1 MRRAPDRPDGIGNRK
16 IWPFL
21 LLLLLAFCCIQGVSA
36 RVNVYTV
43 VITPN
48 DGIIGNQTPVA
59 VMALM
64 DITSEDQYTFSEDH
78 TLRFWTDL
86 QDPVWTPLLSRDG
99 ILTELPVRNSRNM
112 VLTAWDLSY
121 LSGSRVSLKVTLKGI
136 APNVSS
142 TMDKTIIRI
151 AEATPHST
159 IEETEAEH
167 IRPVAYVPGARPP
180 EDPYLPKGSIRV
192 TSQPGTAAVLLDGA
206 RKGETPVTLDG
217 VAAGPHTLTLSL
229 PGYHETTLT
238 VTVIERQTL
247 DIATTLNPAP
257 LPSGGEKGYL
267 TVTSDPPGAS
277 VSLNGV
283 PAGVTPLTNRE
294 TDPGIHPLRVSLPGY
309 QEYSSDIQVYS
320 GQGTTLAVRLVPA
333 QGSVGSTAGPDGAP
347 CHLGFSSDP
356 PGADVYIDNRFVG
369 LTPAGAGDLQPGKHT
384 IMILLPFYRAY
395 TEEVYLSPGE
405 AREIST
411 VFTLQDLDIPGLG
424 ALIDL
429 LSQIKLPGL
438 SKGDEKGAGGAEE
451 DRQKA
456 YEELVKSLGEEG

>member
-1 MRRAPDRPDGIGNRK
+1 MRRIPNLPEGAGKGKGWTVIL
-16 IWPFL
+16 FL
-21 LLLLLAFCCIQGVSA
+21 LLALCCIQGVSA

-48 DGIIGNQTPVA
+48 DGIIGNQTPVE

-78 TLRFWTDL
+78 TLKFWTDL

-112 VLTAWDLSY
+112 VMTAWDLSY

-159 IEETEAEH
+159 INGSEVVHTRS
-167 IRPVAYVPGARPP
+167 ISYVPGARPP

-192 TSQPGTAAVLLDGA
+192 TSQPGNAAVLLDGT
-206 RKGETPVTLDG
+206 RKGETPVTLEG
-217 VAAGPHTLTLSL
+217 VVAGPHTLTLSL

-247 DIATTLNPAP
+247 DIAITLNPAP

-277 VSLNGV
+277 LSLKGV

-294 TDPGIHPLRVSLPGY
+294 TDPGIHPLKVSLPGY
-309 QEYSSDIQVYS
+309 QEYSYDIHIYS

-333 QGSVGSTAGPDGAP
+333 QGSVGSTAGTAGAP
-347 CHLGFSSDP
+347 CHLRFTSDP

-369 LTPAGAGDLQPGKHT
+369 LTPAGAGDLQPGKYD

-411 VFTLQDLDIPGLG
+411 VFTLHDLDIPGLG

-429 LSQIKLPGL
+429 LSQIELPGFTKADQKE
-438 SKGDEKGAGGAEE
+438 SGGAEE

-456 YEELVKSLGEEG
+456 YEELVKSLNEEG